1 MQFEKGICIIKAII
15 FVIIVLFFVGCSA
28 NDNSQTCYL
37 RGQMLAEQNR
47 VADAMREYLLAVESD
62 DDAEYVEKA
71 LCELGRLSMSRHD
84 MQQANAYLKQ
94 AWQIAND
101 RDDVIHKVM
110 VLRDMGR
117 LSRTEHQLDDAL
129 NCFTKADS
137 LIMMSSADSLKLYV
151 YPEYISLLMTLNRGD
166 DARKLVSQLL
176 SNHRS
181 GPSCLVAGRFYLEM
195 GITDS
200 AEFFFQKCMETDNVN
215 SRASAAM
222 YLGEM
227 SGEAND
233 WEQAYGYAQECAA
246 LVDSAKLQMQE
257 ENANLVS
264 SLSSQ
269 LDVERE
275 NYRLYRMM
283 AVVIVV
289 SILVLFFVVVFVR
302 SHIAQLRRQQ
312 EAEQQAL
319 VNRARSSQE
328 HLVEEFR
335 NTRLYRQ
342 ILLEESV
349 TPEQWEEIVVY
360 LNKNADGFSEKLVAL
375 YPAIK
380 PQEMQSCMLLK
391 LEFTNQQIA
400 AILCKTQQA
409 ITNLRKRLY
418 QKMFDKEGTAD
429 ELNQFLRLFPMK
441 KGL

>member
-1 MQFEKGICIIKAII
+1 
-15 FVIIVLFFVGCSA
+15 
-28 NDNSQTCYL
+28 
-37 RGQMLAEQNR
+37 
-47 VADAMREYLLAVESD
+47 
-62 DDAEYVEKA
+62 
-71 LCELGRLSMSRHD
+71 
-84 MQQANAYLKQ
+84 
-94 AWQIAND
+94 
-101 RDDVIHKVM
+101 
-110 VLRDMGR
+110 
-117 LSRTEHQLDDAL
+117 
-129 NCFTKADS
+129 
-137 LIMMSSADSLKLYV
+137 
-151 YPEYISLLMTLNRGD
+151 
-166 DARKLVSQLL
+166 
-176 SNHRS
+176 
-181 GPSCLVAGRFYLEM
+181 
-195 GITDS
+195 
-200 AEFFFQKCMETDNVN
+200 
-215 SRASAAM
+215 
-222 YLGEM
+222 
-227 SGEAND
+227 
-233 WEQAYGYAQECAA
+233 
-246 LVDSAKLQMQE
+246 MQE

-312 EAEQQAL
+312 EAEQQTL

>member
-1 MQFEKGICIIKAII
+1 
-15 FVIIVLFFVGCSA
+15 
-28 NDNSQTCYL
+28 
-37 RGQMLAEQNR
+37 
-47 VADAMREYLLAVESD
+47 
-62 DDAEYVEKA
+62 
-71 LCELGRLSMSRHD
+71 
-84 MQQANAYLKQ
+84 
-94 AWQIAND
+94 
-101 RDDVIHKVM
+101 M

-129 NCFTKADS
+129 IFFAKADS
-137 LIMMSSADSLKLYV
+137 LIQLSSADSLKLYV

-200 AEFFFQKCMETDNVN
+200 AEFFFQRCMETDNVN

-312 EAEQQAL
+312 EAAQQAL